1 MIKKRITQPAQV
13 VALGFLFIIALG
25 TVLLSLPFTRTDGKY
40 GGGLEAL
47 FTAVSAVC
55 VTGLSTVDV
64 EHFWTPAGHLVILAL
79 IKVGGFGIMTFATL
93 LGVLV
98 SNRIGL
104 KNRINAGA
112 ESKAVAGGDVR
123 KLLIQVFAVGALIE
137 LLTSTFLTLRFLTF
151 YGYSLSDS
159 IWHGFFHSVSAF
171 NNAGFALYSS
181 SLINFANDAFIQ
193 IPISIA
199 VILGGLGFPVLFE
212 LGRRLGRRVENRRV
226 GGVIE
231 SKMHWTLTSRIVLW
245 SSLVLLVGGTVYI
258 GALEWNNPATLG
270 NLDLGSKILNAFTG
284 SVYPRTAGFNSLD
297 ISQMHPATWL
307 GMDVLMF
314 IGGGSGGTAGGIKV
328 ATAAVL
334 IFIVWTEIKGDTA
347 VNIGERR
354 LPRSIQRQA
363 LTIVLLAA
371 MVISLGLFG
380 LSLMTK
386 FSTDQLLFEV
396 VSAFATVGLSTGITG
411 QLPAAGQLILIALMF
426 TGRIGT
432 VAVASAMAAR
442 IRHSHFEYP
451 KERPTIG

>member
-1 MIKKRITQPAQV
+1 
-13 VALGFLFIIALG
+13 
-25 TVLLSLPFTRTDGKY
+25 LLSLPFSRTDGKY

-64 EHFWTPAGHLVILAL
+64 EHFWTPIGHLVILAL
-79 IKVGGFGIMTFATL
+79 IKIGGFGIMTFATL

-104 KNRINAGA
+104 KNRINVGA
-112 ESKAVAGGDVR
+112 ESQVVAGGDVR
-123 KLLIQVFAVGALIE
+123 KLLRQVFLVGAAIE
-137 LLTSTFLTLRFLTF
+137 FAVAMVLTVRFITF
-151 YGYSLSDS
+151 YHYSFGDAL
-159 IWHGFFHSVSAF
+159 WHGYFHAISSF
-171 NNAGFALYSS
+171 NNAGFALYSTNLMPFVNDGWVQL
-181 SLINFANDAFIQ
+181 SLSFAI
-193 IPISIA
+193 
-199 VILGGLGFPVLFE
+199 ILGGLGFPVLFE
-212 LGRRLGRRVENRRV
+212 LGRRLGRRVEQRRV

-231 SKMHWTLTSRIVLW
+231 SRMHWTLTSRIVLW
-245 SSLVLLVGGTVYI
+245 STAILLVGGTIYV
-258 GALEWNNPATLG
+258 GAIEWTNPATLG
-270 NLDLGSKILNAFTG
+270 SLDWGSKILNSFTA

-314 IGGGSGGTAGGIKV
+314 IGGGSAGTAGGIKV

-334 IFIVWTEIKGDTA
+334 VFIVWTEIKGDTA

-363 LTIVLLAA
+363 LSIVLLAA
-371 MVISLGLFG
+371 MVISAAIFAI
-380 LSLMTK
+380 SLMTK
-386 FSTDQLLFEV
+386 FTTDQILFEV

-411 QLPAAGQLILIALMF
+411 QLPNAAQLILIALMF
-426 TGRIGT
+426 IGRIGT

>member
-1 MIKKRITQPAQV
+1 MQRRRATQPAQV
-13 VALGFLFIIALG
+13 VALGFLFVIVVG
-25 TVLLSLPFTRTDGKY
+25 TVLLSLPFSRTDGKY

-64 EHFWTPAGHLVILAL
+64 EHFWTPIGHLVILAL

-104 KNRINAGA
+104 KNRINVGA
-112 ESKAVAGGDVR
+112 ESQVIAGGDVR
-123 KLLIQVFAVGALIE
+123 KLLRQVFLFGAAIE
-137 LLTSTFLTLRFLTF
+137 FIVAMALTVRFITC
-151 YGYSLSDS
+151 YHYSFGDAL
-159 IWHGFFHSVSAF
+159 WHGYFHAISSF
-171 NNAGFALYSS
+171 NNAGFALYSTNLMPFVNDGWVQLPL
-181 SLINFANDAFIQ
+181 SLAI
-193 IPISIA
+193 
-199 VILGGLGFPVLFE
+199 ILGGLGFPVLFE
-212 LGRRLGRRVENRRV
+212 MGRKLGRRVEQRRI

-231 SKMHWTLTSRIVLW
+231 SRMHWTLTSRIVLW
-245 SSLVLLVGGTVYI
+245 STAILLIGGAIYVGAI
-258 GALEWNNPATLG
+258 EWNNPATLG
-270 NLDLGSKILNAFTG
+270 NLDLGSKILNSFTA

-314 IGGGSGGTAGGIKV
+314 IGGGSAGTAGGIKV

-334 IFIVWTEIKGDTA
+334 VFIVWTEIKGDTA

-363 LTIVLLAA
+363 LSIVLLAA
-371 MVISLGLFG
+371 MVISAALFAI
-380 LSLMTK
+380 SLMTK
-386 FSTDQLLFEV
+386 FTTDQILFEV
-396 VSAFATVGLSTGITG
+396 ISAFATVGLSTGITA
-411 QLPAAGQLILIALMF
+411 QLPNAAQLILIALMF
-426 TGRIGT
+426 IGRIGT

>member
-1 MIKKRITQPAQV
+1 MQRRRATQPAQV
-13 VALGFLFIIALG
+13 VALGFLFVIVVG
-25 TVLLSLPFTRTDGKY
+25 TVLLSLPFSRTDGKY

-64 EHFWTPAGHLVILAL
+64 EHFWTPIGHLVILAL
-79 IKVGGFGIMTFATL
+79 IKIGGFGIMTFATL

-104 KNRINAGA
+104 KNRINVGA
-112 ESKAVAGGDVR
+112 ESQVVAGGDVR
-123 KLLIQVFAVGALIE
+123 KLLRQVFLVGAAIE
-137 LLTSTFLTLRFLTF
+137 FAVAMVLTVRFITF
-151 YGYSLSDS
+151 YHYSFGDAL
-159 IWHGFFHSVSAF
+159 WHGYFHAISSF
-171 NNAGFALYSS
+171 NNAGFALYSTNLMPFVNDGWVQL
-181 SLINFANDAFIQ
+181 SLSFAI
-193 IPISIA
+193 
-199 VILGGLGFPVLFE
+199 ILGGLGFPVLFE
-212 LGRRLGRRVENRRV
+212 LGRRLGRRVEQRRV

-231 SKMHWTLTSRIVLW
+231 SRMHWTLTSRIVLW
-245 SSLVLLVGGTVYI
+245 STAILLVGGTIYV
-258 GALEWNNPATLG
+258 GAIEWNNPATLG
-270 NLDLGSKILNAFTG
+270 SLDWGSKILNSFTA

-314 IGGGSGGTAGGIKV
+314 IGGGSAGTAGGIKV

-334 IFIVWTEIKGDTA
+334 VFIVWTEIKGDTA

-363 LTIVLLAA
+363 LSIVLLAA
-371 MVISLGLFG
+371 MVISAALFAI
-380 LSLMTK
+380 SLMTK
-386 FSTDQLLFEV
+386 FTTDQILFEV
-396 VSAFATVGLSTGITG
+396 VSAFATVGLSTGITA
-411 QLPAAGQLILIALMF
+411 QLPNAAQLILIALMF
-426 TGRIGT
+426 IGRIGT

>member
-1 MIKKRITQPAQV
+1 VQRRRATQPAQV
-13 VALGFLFIIALG
+13 VALGFLFVIVVG
-25 TVLLSLPFTRTDGKY
+25 TVLLSLPFSRTDGKY

-64 EHFWTPAGHLVILAL
+64 EHFWTPIGHLVILAL
-79 IKVGGFGIMTFATL
+79 IKIGGFGIMTFATL

-104 KNRINAGA
+104 KNRINVGA
-112 ESKAVAGGDVR
+112 ESQVVAGGDVR
-123 KLLIQVFAVGALIE
+123 KLLRQVFLVGAAIE
-137 LLTSTFLTLRFLTF
+137 FAVAMVLTVRFITF
-151 YGYSLSDS
+151 YHYSFGDAL
-159 IWHGFFHSVSAF
+159 WHGYFHAISSF
-171 NNAGFALYSS
+171 NNAGFALYSTNLMPFVNDGWVQL
-181 SLINFANDAFIQ
+181 SLSFAI
-193 IPISIA
+193 
-199 VILGGLGFPVLFE
+199 ILGGLGFPVLFE
-212 LGRRLGRRVENRRV
+212 LGRRLGRRVEQRRV

-231 SKMHWTLTSRIVLW
+231 SRMHWTLTSRIVLW
-245 SSLVLLVGGTVYI
+245 STAILLVGGTIYV
-258 GALEWNNPATLG
+258 GAIEWTNPATLG
-270 NLDLGSKILNAFTG
+270 SLDWGSKILNSFTA

-314 IGGGSGGTAGGIKV
+314 IGGGSAGTAGGIKV

-334 IFIVWTEIKGDTA
+334 VFIVWTEIKGDTA

-363 LTIVLLAA
+363 LSIVLLAA
-371 MVISLGLFG
+371 MVISAAIFAI
-380 LSLMTK
+380 SLMTK
-386 FSTDQLLFEV
+386 FTTDQILFEV

-411 QLPAAGQLILIALMF
+411 QLPNAAQLILIALMF
-426 TGRIGT
+426 IGRIGT